1 MQSGAGNTVRLSP
14 VKPNGYNS
22 RPMTSPELQ
31 GALDYLYS
39 FIDYGTKRSYR
50 YSPEVFDLGRVE
62 TLLHGLG
69 DPQLQ
74 FRSVHIA
81 GTKGKGST
89 AAMIEACLRA
99 AGLRTGLYSSPH
111 LIDFTERIRVDGAS
125 IPEKQLVELVE
136 KLKPH
141 AAALPEIS
149 TYELTTALAFMYFA
163 EWAVDCAVVEVG
175 LGGRLDATNV
185 LRPMVSVITSLSYDH
200 THLLGDS
207 LTEIALEKAGII
219 KPDVPVI
226 LAPQQIEAERA
237 VRQVATERQAPLMQV
252 NRDWHYA
259 AGERDLSGQSFRIW
273 GEDDHGQAQELW
285 IPLLGHHQ
293 VQNATLAYAALQ
305 VVDRSGLAVGSEA
318 IRTGL
323 RSVRWPGR
331 FQLLSERPAIVLDS
345 AHNRDSA
352 LRLRIALDDYFPGRP
367 VTMVFGASADKD
379 VRGMFIELS
388 PRVSKVIITQTDHP
402 RAEQPETLAG
412 TAESFGLESEIVT
425 PVAAAMEHALRSSS
439 NDHVVLATGSLFV
452 VGSALAAWDEQRT
465 EFVPDQKQP
474 A

>member
-1 MQSGAGNTVRLSP
+1 
-14 VKPNGYNS
+14 
-22 RPMTSPELQ
+22 MTSPELQ
-31 GALDYLYS
+31 RALDYLYS

-50 YSPEVFDLGRVE
+50 YSPEVFDLERVE
-62 TLLHGLG
+62 KLLHSLG

-74 FRSVHIA
+74 YRSVHIA

-99 AGLRTGLYSSPH
+99 AGYRTGLYTSPH
-111 LIDFTERIRVDGAS
+111 LIDFTERIQVDAAP
-125 IPEKQLVELVE
+125 IPEQQLVELVE

-141 AAALPEIS
+141 VEAVPEIS

-163 EWAVDCAVVEVG
+163 EQAVQCAVVEVG

-219 KPDVPVI
+219 KPGIPVV
-226 LAPQQIEAERA
+226 LATQQIEAERL
-237 VRQVATERQAPLMQV
+237 VRRVAEQRGAPLEQL
-252 NRDWHYA
+252 NREWHYA
-259 AGERDLSGQSFRIW
+259 PGRRDLSGQELRVW
-273 GEDDHGQAQELW
+273 RAGHEQGQEQLR

-293 VQNATLAYAALQ
+293 VQNAALAYAALKL
-305 VVDRSGLAVGSEA
+305 VDGAGLPVQPKA
-318 IRTGL
+318 IRRGM
-323 RSVRWPGR
+323 RDVRWPGR
-331 FQLLSERPAIVLDS
+331 FQVISEQPAIVLDS

-379 VRGMFIELS
+379 VRGMFLELS
-388 PRVSKVIITQTDHP
+388 PRISRLILTQSDHP
-402 RAEQPETLAG
+402 RAEDPEALAQV
-412 TAESFGLESEIVT
+412 AESFGWQPESVA
-425 PVAAAMEHALRSSS
+425 PVAEAMQRAASTSPPEHVL
-439 NDHVVLATGSLFV
+439 LATGSLFV
-452 VGSALAAWDEQRT
+452 VGSALAAWDAQRS
-465 EFVPDQKQP
+465 EFVSAARQP